1 MTRTITV
8 KGVGNISAKP
18 DYITISMRIESV
30 DKNYDKAMLEAGKR
44 IEMLQNATGDV
55 GYEKDAI
62 KTTRFNVMTRYE
74 NKKDR
79 QGNYHQEFIGYVCN
93 YDLKLSFDFDSKQL
107 ARVISA
113 IAKSGGRP
121 ELGIAFTVKNP
132 AKVSEALLKSATENA
147 MAKAKILCQ
156 ASGTQLGQLLSI
168 DYNWGELNVMSRT
181 RYDIDEFV
189 QPCIA
194 MGVDYA
200 PEIEPDDIDVSD
212 TVTFVWAID

>member
-8 KGVGNISAKP
+8 KGVGNVSAKP
-18 DYITISMRIESV
+18 DYITVSMSIESI
-30 DKNYDKAMLEAGKR
+30 NESYDNALMEAGKR
-44 IEMLQNATGDV
+44 IELLQSAAVDA
-55 GYEKDAI
+55 GYEKDAV

-74 NKKDR
+74 SKKDR
-79 QGNYHQEFIGYVCN
+79 QGNYRQEFIGYACK

-121 ELGIAFTVKNP
+121 ELGIAFTVRNP

-147 MAKAKILCQ
+147 RAKAEILCQ
-156 ASGTQLGQLLSI
+156 ASGAQLGQLLTI

-181 RYDIDEFV
+181 RYDIDELV

-212 TVTFVWAID
+212 TVAFVWAID